1 MCHILL
7 IVVVLWLVGDDGGLF
22 WACSPSAPVSGTG
35 TGSLIPLPS
44 RRPLQNLP
52 SFPRRRESTGWMCG
66 ARHRHCGLDPQSRGV
81 VTRHAEYLL
90 DTTVAQARTGFK
102 AVSTG
107 WGIQQYNTNRI
118 PLSLD
123 GRGPKPVPVPD
134 TGVEGE
140 QDKPPTTSHMGS
152 RLRLAHVT
160 DCTRTTQ
167 ANSPYPNRNAAM
179 PPVILALRQYPQGGV
194 TTRQHQ
200 LPLLFHK

>member
-1 MCHILL
+1 MSWHYLHLSVCMRLFGAACYSTGLQNIKELWLSEMMCHVLF

-107 WGIQQYNTNRI
+107 WGDNKTTPTIL
-118 PLSLD
+118 PLSID
-123 GRGPKPVPVPD
+123 GRGLRPVPVPD
-134 TGVEGE
+134 TG
-140 QDKPPTTSHMGS
+140 S
-152 RLRLAHVT
+152 R
-160 DCTRTTQ
+160 
-167 ANSPYPNRNAAM
+167 
-179 PPVILALRQYPQGGV
+179 G
-194 TTRQHQ
+194 
-200 LPLLFHK
+200 